1 MMSERKK
8 PVSVRQLAFTPQ
20 WIAMLV
26 LALIV
31 AAVFAWLG
39 KWQIERAIIQGAK
52 DSYDTEVAV
61 PLESITEP
69 GKPMVLEAGGR
80 RVTFDATLDRGSLI
94 VVGNRSNEG
103 VIGCW
108 VTGRLVGNS
117 GALAVAL
124 GWAPTLDECESVRES
139 MSGMITIQ
147 ALQPWV
153 GRYSPAEGP
162 NPPPGNTSG
171 VDPTA
176 LNYMSVAALYNL
188 WPESSSPVYAGYL
201 IAEGLQSDDSPA
213 PEGQLSEISSS
224 PPITD
229 ASLNILNIFYA
240 LEWALFAAGAVFLW
254 WRLLRDDFER
264 RTEDD

>member
-108 VTGRLVGNS
+108 VTGR
-117 GALAVAL
+117 
-124 GWAPTLDECESVRES
+124 
-139 MSGMITIQ
+139 
-147 ALQPWV
+147 
-153 GRYSPAEGP
+153 
-162 NPPPGNTSG
+162 
-171 VDPTA
+171 
-176 LNYMSVAALYNL
+176 
-188 WPESSSPVYAGYL
+188 
-201 IAEGLQSDDSPA
+201 
-213 PEGQLSEISSS
+213 
-224 PPITD
+224 
-229 ASLNILNIFYA
+229 
-240 LEWALFAAGAVFLW
+240 
-254 WRLLRDDFER
+254 
-264 RTEDD
+264 